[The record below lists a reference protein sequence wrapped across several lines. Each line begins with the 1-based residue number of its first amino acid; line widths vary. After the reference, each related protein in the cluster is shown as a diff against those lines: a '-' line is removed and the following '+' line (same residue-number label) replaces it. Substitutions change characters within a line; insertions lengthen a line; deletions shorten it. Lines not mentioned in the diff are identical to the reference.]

1 MSLDLTLESIL
12 SKYQIID
19 LNKLPKNM
27 VGPVLTK
34 DEFSY
39 GVVEA
44 IAIDNPKNF
53 VGVIDRGSYI
63 RVVGDTE
70 LILTKK
76 TLEDVIEREVRF
88 PGEVEV
94 RMSAFAGKIIV
105 RGDYIK
111 WYLEMEE

>member
-12 SKYQIID
+12 NKYQITD

-27 VGPVLTK
+27 VGPVLMK

-39 GVVEA
+39 GIIEA
-44 IAIDNPKNF
+44 IAIDNPKTF
-53 VGVIDRGSYI
+53 VGVIDRGSYM
-63 RVVGDTE
+63 RVVGDKE

-76 TLEDVIEREVRF
+76 TLEDVVEREIRF

-94 RMSAFAGKIIV
+94 RMSAYAGKIIV
-105 RGDYIK
+105 RGEYIK
-111 WYLEMEE
+111 WYLEI

>member
-1 MSLDLTLESIL
+1 MSLELTLESIL
-12 SKYQIID
+12 DKYQITD
-19 LNKLPKNM
+19 LSKLSQNI

-44 IAIDNPKNF
+44 IAGDNPNTFK
-53 VGVIDRGSYI
+53 GVIDRGSYI
-63 RVVGDTE
+63 RIVGERE
-70 LILTKK
+70 LVLNKS
-76 TLEDVIEREVRF
+76 TLEEVLGREVRF

-105 RGDYIK
+105 RGDYLK
-111 WYLEMEE
+111 WYLEL

>member
-1 MSLDLTLESIL
+1 MSYELTLESIL
-12 SKYQIID
+12 NKYQITD
-19 LNKLPKNM
+19 LNKLPQNM
-27 VGPVLTK
+27 VGPVLMK

-44 IAIDNPKNF
+44 IVIDNPKTF

-63 RVVGDTE
+63 RVVGERE
-70 LILTKK
+70 LILRKS
-76 TLEDVIEREVRF
+76 TLEDVIGSEVRF

-105 RGDYIK
+105 RGDHIK
-111 WYLEMEE
+111 WYLEL